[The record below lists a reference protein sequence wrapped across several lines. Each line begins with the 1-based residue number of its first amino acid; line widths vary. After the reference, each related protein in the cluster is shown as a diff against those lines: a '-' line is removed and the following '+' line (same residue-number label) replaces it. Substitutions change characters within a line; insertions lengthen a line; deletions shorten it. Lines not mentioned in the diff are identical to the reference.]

1 MQPHKLRVLVVD
13 DEHLC
18 RWSARQLLA
27 RRGHEV
33 EEADSGEAAL
43 GKVED
48 WNPDAI
54 LLDIRL
60 PGMNGIEVL
69 TRIRLQRPTARTIV
83 VTAHATL
90 ETAVAALRG
99 GAVDFLTKPIDPR
112 ELESALARVNVRR
125 PQAQMVQV

>member
-1 MQPHKLRVLVVD
+1 VLVVD